1 MRARTYAAA
10 FAALLALT
18 ALELTVIG
26 LDTGRAARITDLA
39 GLAMTKAAV
48 VLIFF
53 MGLRAERRPLRFTA
67 LLPLLVA
74 PGFAVVLMLEAAYRA
89 RLG

>member
-1 MRARTYAAA
+1 MRARAAITA
-10 FAALLALT
+10 FLALLALT
-18 ALELTVIG
+18 ALELTVIH
-26 LDTGRAARITDLA
+26 LDATRAARITDLA

-48 VLIFF
+48 VLMFF
-53 MGLRAERRPLRFTA
+53 MNLRSESKPLRFTA

-74 PGFAVVLMLEAAYRA
+74 PGFAVVLMLEAAYHA